1 MAGGKILGC
10 RGLLDKYNS
19 VRLPVARLRFE
30 IISPTQ
36 GYIGESVK

>member
-1 MAGGKILGC
+1 MAGGKIIGF
-10 RGLLDKYNS
+10 RVLLDKYNS
-19 VRLPVARLRFE
+19 IRLPVARLCFE